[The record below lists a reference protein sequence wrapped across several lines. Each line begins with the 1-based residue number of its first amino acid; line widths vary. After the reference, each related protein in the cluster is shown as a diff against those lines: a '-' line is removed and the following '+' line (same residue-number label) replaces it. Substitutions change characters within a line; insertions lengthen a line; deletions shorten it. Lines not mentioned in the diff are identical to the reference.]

1 MHSTPL
7 VFSHAN
13 SFQASTYSVLI
24 AHLRKRGFAV
34 QAIEK
39 LCHDPHYPVS
49 NNWKHLVQQVADF
62 AKAQA
67 DKAGGPVWL
76 AGHSLGGFL
85 SLMAAARQRV

>member
-1 MHSTPL
+1 MYSTPL

-13 SFQASTYSVLI
+13 SFPASTYSILF

-39 LCHDPHYPVS
+39 LGQDSQYPVS

-62 AKAQA
+62 AQALA

-76 AGHSLGGFL
+76 AGFPTSAG
-85 SLMAAARQRV
+85 S